1 MDGREC
7 PGVRSCVSD
16 YTSEEMMTIAAAREF
31 KRRKICFV
39 GVGLPS
45 VAACL
50 ARQAYDPGIVLMYE
64 SGVIGAKPTAPP
76 LSIADPE
83 LAETAVSVVSVP
95 EIFSYWLQGGR
106 VDVGFLGAA
115 QIDRFGNLNSTVIG
129 DYQSPKLRLPG
140 AGGAPQIA
148 AHAREIV
155 VIVRQTL
162 KTFVSQLDFLTSAR
176 SKNRTTVVTDL
187 GILQSDGESRELLL
201 VSRYPGVDIKQVLDA
216 TGWPL
221 RSSDSLVETAPPSL
235 QELALLR
242 ELNEK
247 TQRH

>member
-1 MDGREC
+1 M
-7 PGVRSCVSD
+7 SD

-31 KRRKICFV
+31 KGRRTCFV

-45 VAACL
+45 VAACVAL
-50 ARQAYDPGIVLMYE
+50 QAYDPSIVLMYE
-64 SGVIGAKPTAPP
+64 SGAIGAKPTVPP

-95 EIFSYWLQGGR
+95 EMFRYWLQGGH

-115 QIDRFGNLNSTVIG
+115 QIDRFGNLNTTVIG
-129 DYQSPKLRLPG
+129 GYRSPKLRLPG

-148 AHAREIV
+148 AHAREVV

-187 GILQSDGESRELLL
+187 GILQSDGESGELEF
-201 VSRYPGVDIKQVLDA
+201 VSRYPGVDVAQVLNA
-216 TGWPL
+216 TGWRL
-221 RSSDSLVETAPPSL
+221 KVSANLVEMDPPSS

-247 TQRH
+247 SQRH

>member
-1 MDGREC
+1 
-7 PGVRSCVSD
+7 
-16 YTSEEMMTIAAAREF
+16 MMTIAAAREF
-31 KRRKICFV
+31 KGRRVCFV

-64 SGVIGAKPTAPP
+64 SGAIGAKPEAPP

-83 LAETAVSVVSVP
+83 LAETAVAVVSVP
-95 EIFSYWLQGGR
+95 EIFGYWLQGGR
-106 VDVGFLGAA
+106 VDVGFLAAA
-115 QIDRFGNLNSTVIG
+115 QIDRFGNLNTTVIG
-129 DYQSPKLRLPG
+129 GYATPKLRLPG

-155 VIVRQTL
+155 VIVRHNL

-187 GILQSDGESRELLL
+187 GILESDGESGELAL
-201 VSRYPGVDIKQVLDA
+201 VSKYPGVSVEAVLDA

-221 RSSDSLVETAPPSL
+221 KISGLLRETDPPSTH
-235 QELALLR
+235 EISVLR
-242 ELNEK
+242 ELNQK
-247 TQRH
+247 TQRR

>member
-1 MDGREC
+1 LSE
-7 PGVRSCVSD
+7 

-31 KRRKICFV
+31 KGRRVCFV

-45 VAACL
+45 VAACV
-50 ARQAYDPGIVLMYE
+50 ARQAYDPDLVLMYE
-64 SGVIGAKPTAPP
+64 SGAIGAKPDVPP

-83 LAETAVSVVSVP
+83 LAETAVAMVSVP
-95 EIFSYWLQGGR
+95 EIFGYWLQGGR

-115 QIDRFGNLNSTVIG
+115 QIDRFGNLNTTVIG
-129 DYQSPKLRLPG
+129 GYASPKLRLPG

-155 VIVRQTL
+155 VIVRQNL
-162 KTFVSQLDFLTSAR
+162 KTFVSQLDFLTSSR
-176 SKNRTTVVTDL
+176 SQNRTTVVTDL
-187 GILQSDGESRELLL
+187 GIFESDRESGELAL
-201 VSRYPGVDIKQVLDA
+201 VSKYPGVSVEAVRDA

-221 RSSDSLVETAPPSL
+221 KISGLLRETDPPSRH
-235 QELALLR
+235 EISVLR
-242 ELNEK
+242 ELNQK